1 MRKLVAL
8 AVLLV
13 SLSLPLFA
21 FAQLS
26 PGGSGLTTTGDAAY
40 GTQAPTDLDPGY
52 FIGTYIIRPILGFT
66 GVIFLV
72 LMVYAGFLW
81 MTSAGNG
88 KQVEKAKQILTT
100 AVIGAAIMASA
111 YVITSTVIT
120 ALSTPS
126 QAGDADEV
134 IRDAI
139 SD

>member
-26 PGGSGLTTTGDAAY
+26 PDGSGLKTTGDTAY
-40 GTQAPTDLDPGY
+40 GRDYSPEELDAAT
-52 FIGTYIIRPILGFT
+52 FIGTFIIRPVLGFT

-81 MTSAGNG
+81 MTSAGDS
-88 KQVEKAKQILTT
+88 KRVEKAKQILTT
-100 AVIGAAIMASA
+100 AVIGAVIMASA
-111 YVITSTVIT
+111 YVITNTILT
-120 ALSTPS
+120 ALSTTSAPTPE
-126 QAGDADEV
+126 QIVEDL
-134 IRDAI
+134 
-139 SD
+139 